1 MISVERIPE
10 PDGAIALWS
19 VDSTAEGHS
28 VGRRLLGHEQ
38 PVRAVASTPGA
49 PHAICWS
56 HGRTLGNVEIF
67 NPDVLAALPG
77 RRSEDAIIGC
87 DLVEAGKMRNGARRW
102 WCRTH
107 QAHWG
112 TKADIAAAHSSGHL
126 FCSKHAQP
134 MSFVVDPRVVRL
146 EEHAEVG
153 VWCSMPPAI
162 TSAGAPQR
170 RRPKIHVHIREE
182 VAGRKVLDGDVDALT
197 VRYGAAGDLFAA
209 TDMTT
214 VNITPPAAF
223 EFVTALEAGRAMGF
237 VACRDCGAPHLDLG
251 EFGRVA
257 HTKHL
262 CGNCGRDGIRSAEPM
277 ASTPLKPLHDQFS
290 SEPAFVDV
298 DRTLNIDDYPGAGFA
313 IWASTP
319 AVLWTSCR
327 PQERGIHV
335 HLSIN
340 GRREFDDTYGTV
352 IHQGKELRR
361 EELLAAMIENTVV

>member
-1 MISVERIPE
+1 MISIERVPE
-10 PDGAIALWS
+10 PDGAVALWS
-19 VDSTAEGHS
+19 VDTAADCPRTR
-28 VGRRLLGHEQ
+28 RRLLGHEQ
-38 PVRAVASTPGA
+38 PVRAAESTPGA

-67 NPDVLAALPG
+67 NRDVLAALPG
-77 RRSEDAIIGC
+77 RRGEDAVIGC

-112 TKADIAAAHSSGHL
+112 NKADVAAAHSSGDL
-126 FCSKHAQP
+126 FCSNHAQP
-134 MSFVVDPRVVRL
+134 MSFVVDPPSVRL
-146 EEHAEVG
+146 GQHAEVG
-153 VWCSMPPAI
+153 VWCSMPPAM
-162 TSAGAPQR
+162 TSAGMPRR
-170 RRPKIHVHIREE
+170 RRPKIHVHIRDE
-182 VAGRKVLDGDVDALT
+182 VAGKKVLDGDVDALT
-197 VRYGAAGDLFAA
+197 VRYGATGDLFAA

-223 EFVTALEAGRAMGF
+223 EFVTALETGRAMGY

-298 DRTLNIDDYPGAGFA
+298 DRSLNIDDYPGAAFA

-319 AVLWTSCR
+319 AVLWTSRR

-340 GRREFDDTYGTV
+340 GKREFDDTYGSV
-352 IHQGKELRR
+352 IYQGEELRR
-361 EELLAAMIENTVV
+361 AELLATMIENTLV